1 MDSNYE
7 IDFIGNKSSGN
18 ADAIAIRWKDEYD
31 DYHICIY
38 DCGTDG
44 QADDMIDLLNKY
56 YFNEVDDENKVIDA
70 VVISHP
76 DEDHINGI
84 KKILETFIV
93 NELYAN
99 IPWDYADELVQRS
112 ENYNSSDYLTSK
124 LKKKY
129 SSLSEI
135 VDFCEEN
142 SIPIYGAIQGTIV
155 CDELEILAPTEE
167 DYINHILNSDKNPL
181 KPIAESFSKTEKFNT
196 DSWDVDNL
204 LEVAETSDENET
216 SVVLYGL
223 RNTSDNYFLLV
234 GDAGVHDLESAFDYA
249 GDEGLNI
256 KYDVKF
262 YQVPHHGGR
271 HNLDTDTMNRLV
283 GDITKRG
290 IESDKTAFISV
301 GKGSDH
307 PRQCIVNAFKRRG
320 VKVYKTAG
328 NTIHHHDGDMPSREG
343 WVSLTQLEFIEEYE
357 DDE

>member
-7 IDFIGNKSSGN
+7 VDFIGNKSSGD
-18 ADAIAIRWKDEYD
+18 ADAIALRWKDEYG
-31 DYHICIY
+31 DYHICVY
-38 DCGTDG
+38 DCGTEG

-56 YFNEVDDENKVIDA
+56 YFDGIDEDSKVIDA

-76 DEDHINGI
+76 DVDHINGI
-84 KKILETFIV
+84 KKILENFSV
-93 NELYAN
+93 NKLYAN
-99 IPWDYADELVQRS
+99 IPWEYVDELVQRS

-129 SSLSEI
+129 SKLAEI
-135 VDFCEEN
+135 VDYAEEN
-142 SIPIYGAIQGTIV
+142 AITIYNALQGTIV
-155 CDELEILAPTEE
+155 CDELEILAPSEE
-167 DYINHILNSDKNPL
+167 EYIDHILNSGKNPL
-181 KPIAESFSKTEKFNT
+181 KPVTESFSKGEKFNT
-196 DSWDVDNL
+196 DSWNTDNL
-204 LEVAETSDENET
+204 LEVAETTEENET

-223 RNTSDNYFLLV
+223 RNASDNYFLLV

-249 GDEGLNI
+249 EYEAINI
-256 KYDVKF
+256 KNDVKF

-290 IESDKTAFISV
+290 VESDKTAFISV

-320 VKVYKTAG
+320 VKVYKTKG
-328 NTIHHHDGDMPSREG
+328 NTIHHFAGDMPDREG
-343 WVSLTQLEFIEEYE
+343 WVTLTQLDFKEEYE
-357 DDE
+357 DKD

>member
-135 VDFCEEN
+135 VDLCEEN
-142 SIPIYGAIQGTIV
+142 GIPIYSAIQGTIV

-167 DYINHILNSDKNPL
+167 DYIDHILNSDKNPL
-181 KPIAESFSKTEKFNT
+181 KPINESFSKSEKFNT
-196 DSWDVDNL
+196 DFWDVDNL

-223 RNTSDNYFLLV
+223 RNAPDKYFLLV
-234 GDAGVHDLESAFDYA
+234 GDAGVHDLESAFDFA
-249 GDEGLNI
+249 EGESLSM
-256 KYDVKF
+256 KSEVKF

-283 GDITKRG
+283 GNITKRG
-290 IESDKTAFISV
+290 TDSGKTAFISV

-320 VKVYKTAG
+320 VKVYKTEG
-328 NTIHHHDGDMPSREG
+328 NTIHHYAGDMPSREG